1 MGFVIYIPHLR
12 ILPNKSYAFFFFLL
26 SNWIASSV
34 LAAVL
39 QKFQL
44 VGVIS
49 IWRGGC
55 NKVPRVSAPA
65 EPTYYISTVSCVI
78 H

>member
-12 ILPNKSYAFFFFLL
+12 ILPNKTYAFFFFL

-49 IWRGGC
+49 I
-55 NKVPRVSAPA
+55 
-65 EPTYYISTVSCVI
+65 
-78 H
+78 

>member
-12 ILPNKSYAFFFFLL
+12 ILPNKTYAMLFFLFFFFFCL

-44 VGVIS
+44 VGVTS
-49 IWRGGC
+49 I
-55 NKVPRVSAPA
+55 
-65 EPTYYISTVSCVI
+65 
-78 H
+78 

>member
-12 ILPNKSYAFFFFLL
+12 ILPNKTYAFFFFFL

-49 IWRGGC
+49 I
-55 NKVPRVSAPA
+55 
-65 EPTYYISTVSCVI
+65 
-78 H
+78 